1 MPVIS
6 EKVWYRKDLQEK
18 GSVGVFGIYTEAA
31 LIVTQDLFD
40 TLKANRANK
49 EWVDHNN
56 THYAPHQV
64 EQIIELFTLDP
75 EDEIEAGNGDFVQ
88 WQEKLINLQAEITS
102 IVVKDEVLL
111 EDAKKIVDTLH
122 DLNRYF
128 NNFESFTERNQKYF
142 RYIKTDVAYSHLY
155 SKASAVRHTIDAYIE
170 ESSELTGLNSAY
182 SKRNEEMSS
191 FEMFVKQFEQIQDHT
206 QVTPEMLLQYDTYL
220 GWIQQYFPSVLGQVD
235 ILNNKTHFN
244 DLNSIQ
250 HTELTNRVTAAYD
263 DLKIAYN
270 TLYPSIKK

>member
-88 WQEKLINLQAEITS
+88 WQDKLIDIQTKITQ
-102 IVVKDEVLL
+102 IVTKKEVSL
-111 EDAKKIVDTLH
+111 EDAKVVVEASQA
-122 DLNRYF
+122 LNRYF
-128 NNFESFTERNQKYF
+128 NNFTTPTESNPKYF
-142 RYIKTDVAYSHLY
+142 RYIQTHVAYSHLY
-155 SKASAVRHTIDAYIE
+155 VRALAINALIEAYIQ
-170 ESSELTGLNSAY
+170 ESETLTETRSFTTRQA
-182 SKRNEEMSS
+182 EVWS
-191 FEMFVKQFEQIQDHT
+191 FENFVTQFQQLQNTEEVTTIIHT
-206 QVTPEMLLQYDTYL
+206 QYDTYL
-220 GWIQQYFPSVLGQVD
+220 GWIEKYFPAVLGKVAM
-235 ILNNKTHFN
+235 LEKTHFN

-250 HTELTNRVTAAYD
+250 HTELINRVTAAYD

-270 TLYPSIKK
+270 TLYPSTKK